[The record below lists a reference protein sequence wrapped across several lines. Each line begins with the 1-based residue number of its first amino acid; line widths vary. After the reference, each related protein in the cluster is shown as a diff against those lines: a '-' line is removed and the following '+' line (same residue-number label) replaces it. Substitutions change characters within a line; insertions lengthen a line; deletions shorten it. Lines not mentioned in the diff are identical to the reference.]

1 MQALVSEGV
10 AAAIVPPLAVY
21 RMEDLPVA
29 VRVVTDCPHLWSVAI
44 AWQRDRLLPPVLEDF
59 IYMAQKAAHEA
70 FKQTTVPLPSTFAS
84 RTGNPG
90 A

>member
-59 IYMAQKAAHEA
+59 IYMAQKGRA
-70 FKQTTVPLPSTFAS
+70 
-84 RTGNPG
+84 
-90 A
+90 